1 MTDPLDPMQ
10 SIAGRVR
17 AARDNL
23 GWTQTELATQA
34 GLSRPTIARIERGD
48 DVSTVT
54 LAKVVDCLGLTL
66 TVLSA
71 VADQG

>member
-1 MTDPLDPMQ
+1 MTYPLDPMQ

-34 GLSRPTIARIERGD
+34 GLSRPTIARIERGGMM
-48 DVSTVT
+48 SPP
-54 LAKVVDCLGLTL
+54 
-66 TVLSA
+66 
-71 VADQG
+71 

>member
-1 MTDPLDPMQ
+1 MQ

-34 GLSRPTIARIERGD
+34 GLSRPTIARIERGG
-48 DVSTVT
+48 DVSTAT

-66 TVLSA
+66 TVLNRPGSGGGS
-71 VADQG
+71 DPTGG